1 MPKTISK
8 RIINGTGKHTGP
20 RHSKAAANAKP
31 VRQGFPAKAR
41 KNPPAAYSIEEDPMA
56 QVLLA
61 SGFREMTEAEYEK
74 VRPYLKPKKVK

>member
-1 MPKTISK
+1 
-8 RIINGTGKHTGP
+8 
-20 RHSKAAANAKP
+20 
-31 VRQGFPAKAR
+31 
-41 KNPPAAYSIEEDPMA
+41 MA